1 MVLTRDKTFSDMN
14 TTHSPSHLI
23 AVTTGN
29 INTMIVSCDSIHSFG
44 TSLQSDFSD
53 AKGEDVLASLKK
65 NFQY

>member
-1 MVLTRDKTFSDMN
+1 
-14 TTHSPSHLI
+14 
-23 AVTTGN
+23 
-29 INTMIVSCDSIHSFG
+29 MIVSCDSIHSFG